1 MYDVVVI
8 GAGVIGCA
16 IARQLSRYKVR
27 VAVLEAGADVAM
39 GASRA
44 NSAIVHAGYD
54 CEPGSNMARVNV
66 AGNALYDEWCEQ
78 LRVPLKRIG
87 SLVLAFSQ
95 EDMDQVRRLY
105 DNGVKNGVPGLEILD
120 RAQAMEKQ
128 PGISEEVVGALWAPT
143 GAITCPYE
151 MTIACAENAHDN
163 GVEFYFD
170 FHAEKITTLRDAVEV
185 ENDKNVLFRS
195 RYVVNAAGLHADEIS
210 RLMGDDSFSIS
221 GRKGEYMLLDRAASG
236 FVQRVIFQAPSRLGK
251 GVLVSPTVDENAFVG
266 PTAVDDSGKEDTSVT
281 QAGLDFLKATGRRSM
296 PGVPLNQP
304 ITAFAGIRAIPSTG
318 DFILGVSPANPRLI
332 QAAGICSPGL
342 SSAPAIALETVEAL
356 RRAGLFLPE
365 RADFNPIR
373 EHAKPFRTMTEEERE
388 QAIAKD
394 PRYGRIICRCE
405 TVTEAE
411 IAHAIERTLGKP
423 TVDGVKR
430 RTRAGMGRCQGG
442 FCAPRVMELIEKYGG
457 IPMEK
462 ITKTGGASRMI
473 VGRTRQEER

>member
-1 MYDVVVI
+1 
-8 GAGVIGCA
+8 
-16 IARQLSRYKVR
+16 
-27 VAVLEAGADVAM
+27 
-39 GASRA
+39 
-44 NSAIVHAGYD
+44 
-54 CEPGSNMARVNV
+54 
-66 AGNALYDEWCEQ
+66 
-78 LRVPLKRIG
+78 
-87 SLVLAFSQ
+87 
-95 EDMDQVRRLY
+95 
-105 DNGVKNGVPGLEILD
+105 
-120 RAQAMEKQ
+120 
-128 PGISEEVVGALWAPT
+128 
-143 GAITCPYE
+143 
-151 MTIACAENAHDN
+151 
-163 GVEFYFD
+163 
-170 FHAEKITTLRDAVEV
+170 
-185 ENDKNVLFRS
+185 
-195 RYVVNAAGLHADEIS
+195 
-210 RLMGDDSFSIS
+210 
-221 GRKGEYMLLDRAASG
+221 
-236 FVQRVIFQAPSRLGK
+236 
-251 GVLVSPTVDENAFVG
+251 
-266 PTAVDDSGKEDTSVT
+266 
-281 QAGLDFLKATGRRSM
+281 M

-442 FCAPRVMELIEKYGG
+442 FCGPRVQAIIARELG
-457 IPMEK
+457 IPQQDVLMDQDGTYI
-462 ITKTGGASRMI
+462 ITGETKQGRGG
-473 VGRTRQEER
+473 VQDD